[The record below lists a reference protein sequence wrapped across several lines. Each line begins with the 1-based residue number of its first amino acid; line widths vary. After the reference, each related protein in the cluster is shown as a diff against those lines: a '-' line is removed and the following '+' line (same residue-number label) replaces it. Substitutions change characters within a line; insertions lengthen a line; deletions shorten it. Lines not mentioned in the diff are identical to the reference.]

1 MHIDCHTL
9 FTILYLFMF
18 DFFLYLNNYCHIF
31 VIFQE
36 HTLNMA
42 LWVQM
47 NKGSRLNDDKQDYHF
62 LIYSDDA
69 H

>member
-1 MHIDCHTL
+1 
-9 FTILYLFMF
+9 MF